1 MIRPDPVSLITG
13 LCTIAVGMVLLRS
26 HRADWRRQQ
35 QEFIDDSRELRHL
48 QARYRRRR
56 QTSGLIA
63 IVGLLIPIADLP
75 IMWRNLG
82 AMPAT
87 LLWIA
92 IVSLC
97 IWVGMLAIGDYATTR
112 AHTRATLVRL
122 QIHKQEL
129 IDELERLRP
138 DAKADDNSLEGN

>member
-1 MIRPDPVSLITG
+1 MIRPDPVSLIAG

-97 IWVGMLAIGDYATTR
+97 IWIGMLAIGDYATTR

>member
-1 MIRPDPVSLITG
+1 MIRPDPVSLIAG

-97 IWVGMLAIGDYATTR
+97 IWIGMLAIGDYATTR

-129 IDELERLRP
+129 IDELDRLRP

>member
-1 MIRPDPVSLITG
+1 MIRPDPVSLIAG

-48 QARYRRRR
+48 HARYRRRR

-129 IDELERLRP
+129 IDELDRLRP

>member
-1 MIRPDPVSLITG
+1 MIRPDPVSLIAG

-122 QIHKQEL
+122 KIHKQEL

>member
-1 MIRPDPVSLITG
+1 MIRPDPVSLIAG

-122 QIHKQEL
+122 QIHKKEL

>member
-1 MIRPDPVSLITG
+1 MIRPDPVSLIAG

>member
-1 MIRPDPVSLITG
+1 MIRPDPVSLIAG

-26 HRADWRRQQ
+26 HRADWLRQQ
-35 QEFIDDSRELRHL
+35 QDFIDDSRELRHL

-97 IWVGMLAIGDYATTR
+97 IWIGMLAIGDYATTR

-129 IDELERLRP
+129 IDEMERLRP

>member
-1 MIRPDPVSLITG
+1 MIRPDPVSLIAG

-129 IDELERLRP
+129 IDELDRLRP